1 MKVLIAENDAGA
13 LQRMQNVRIDVY
25 DRTMLRPIPF
35 SNDQE
40 LQQRTMSHRFKRRG
54 LKSLNDLI
62 VVL

>member
-13 LQRMQNVRIDVY
+13 LQRMQNVRIDVC

-35 SNDQE
+35 SNDHE

-54 LKSLNDLI
+54 FKS
-62 VVL
+62 

>member
-1 MKVLIAENDAGA
+1 MKVLIAQSDAGA
-13 LQRMQNVRIDVY
+13 LQRMQDVR

-54 LKSLNDLI
+54 FKS
-62 VVL
+62 